1 MADLK
6 DAFYSKPVAAH
17 HQCLNFFENEYLK
30 FTCMPNGY
38 GPAIRIFT
46 KITEVPFSVP
56 RMQGHA
62 SVVYV
67 DDSYLQGDS
76 HESCLKNVNDT
87 IIML

>member
-1 MADLK
+1 
-6 DAFYSKPVAAH
+6 
-17 HQCLNFFENEYLK
+17 
-30 FTCMPNGY
+30 MPNGY

-67 DDSYLQGDS
+67 DDSYLQGHS
-76 HESCLKNVNDT
+76 HESCLKNVNET